1 MHVPPNVTIPC
12 TEPVSGTRKD
22 RKEELKK
29 VEQRKKAPGA
39 FLGHGTCGP
48 LYSLPLPVSWDG
60 GPGGEDSVHSH
71 IFKPHALASAR
82 SCTKPGSRP
91 AHGCLLPASA
101 RSSGIMSS
109 HRLGTSGI
117 SLPGDLWIGFGQRK
131 KHFGPCFWTPLGCSR
146 APGVTFCHAN
156 QGCTRTVGQW
166 VELAET
172 PAPKP
177 TQTPKS

>member
-1 MHVPPNVTIPC
+1 MHLPPNLTIPC

-29 VEQRKKAPGA
+29 RATKESTGSLPGTWD
-39 FLGHGTCGP
+39 TCGP

-71 IFKPHALASAR
+71 IFKPHALASAL
-82 SCTKPGSRP
+82 SRVQALPTAACSLPVPDLLAPCP
-91 AHGCLLPASA
+91 ATDWEHQGF
-101 RSSGIMSS
+101 
-109 HRLGTSGI
+109 
-117 SLPGDLWIGFGQRK
+117 LPGDLWIGFGQRK

-172 PAPKP
+172 PTPKP
-177 TQTPKS
+177 SQTPKS